1 MLEDRKSAAEF
12 NTYKEMF
19 DFYNIQLMKYS
30 DVTSICALI
39 IRFIR
44 IQLHVPKRKDR
55 QGEIH
60 NLNGAH
66 DFAHTLLN

>member
-1 MLEDRKSAAEF
+1 
-12 NTYKEMF
+12 
-19 DFYNIQLMKYS
+19 MKYS